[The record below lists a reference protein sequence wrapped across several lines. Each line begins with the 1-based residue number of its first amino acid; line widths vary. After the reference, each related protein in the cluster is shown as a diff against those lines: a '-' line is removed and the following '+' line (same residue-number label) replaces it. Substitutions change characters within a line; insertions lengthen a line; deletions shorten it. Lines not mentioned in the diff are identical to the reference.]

1 MKNIIRRTPTLL
13 PLFLSTVLSCVFA
26 IGMLLGTVR
35 TALAEDPTV
44 FLMPHEIKLSSMLAI
59 DLNGDGKQEIIGGSV
74 DGYVSVIDG
83 ATYETIWDKNIAT
96 YLPPYTNSRGETVR
110 YTKTRIQ
117 SSLAAADLDHN
128 GAIELVVATGGAEP
142 LDDDGPG
149 AIVVLTYRGA
159 PDHFELMSG
168 WPRYAFDELGDDAPD
183 GFISTPSL
191 GDIDGDGDMEIVIG
205 GMDRR
210 LHAFHHNGTY
220 VTGWP
225 LDRSY
230 ILDGMSGILR
240 ESRST
245 ASLADLDGDGVLDI
259 IIGSNNYKIP
269 SCANPYL
276 FYAVKGD
283 STPLPGFPFETTQN
297 IESSPAVGDINGD
310 GSLDIVFGTGDFNE
324 SCRQPGGQ
332 SSDGKKVY
340 AIDRFGKPLSGWP
353 VATNANMYNS
363 PALGDLDN
371 DGSPEVVIHTQDT
384 LYAWH
389 GNGNLVQGFPVQG
402 EFHLRHAAPLLAD
415 VDGDSQVE
423 IVLAS
428 GQVYG
433 SEGQLEQQREKL
445 QSLLLITDQD
455 GDGLL
460 ETIGSNWFHIDDR
473 YLRTFIYQE
482 TGPASGALPWPMFHR
497 SNDRTG
503 TLLIAH
509 TLRGRVVDEE
519 NQGVPDVTVTLDSGQ
534 IAVTDAQGNY
544 VFGTLPPGNYTVTP
558 SHQNNRFTPE
568 EHVVSLSANATAVN
582 FVMIDPL
589 NDIQGKVLHANNS
602 PMEGID
608 VQLDPGT
615 TATTGATGGFTFKD
629 QNPGNYTLTPVTP
642 DLIYLPP
649 QRTVNAQEEQLHI
662 FHALAQPVVE
672 TLLPNSE
679 TEISFRDTQG
689 LPTRIMF
696 PVGLGQ
702 EEVVV
707 TPVLPEEPNGYLSTG
722 HALELTLSN
731 ADFNVQSGIVGQ
743 NGEPLSVTIEIEYN
757 QADLQTLPDAEG
769 LVLLWES
776 PEGWVEAHTTCPN
789 AEAPLHNQTEQLI
802 STTIC
807 EWGTYVLAAPTD
819 RLYMPALVNPLE

>member
-1 MKNIIRRTPTLL
+1 MKNIFRRTPTLPSLLFSIVL
-13 PLFLSTVLSCVFA
+13 PCLFAV
-26 IGMLLGTVR
+26 GMLLGSVR
-35 TALAEDPTV
+35 SASAEDPTV
-44 FLMPHEIKLSSMLAI
+44 FKMPHEIKLSSMLAI

-83 ATYETIWDKNIAT
+83 ATYETLWDKNIAD

-117 SSLAAADLDHN
+117 SSLAAADLNND
-128 GAIELVVATGGAEP
+128 GAIEVVIATGGAEP
-142 LDDDGPG
+142 LNADGPG

-168 WPRYAFDELGDDAPD
+168 WPRYAFHALGDDAPD

-191 GDIDGDGDMEIVIG
+191 GDIDGDTDMEIVIG

-210 LHAFHHNGTY
+210 IHAFHHDGNY

-225 LDRSY
+225 LDRDY
-230 ILDGMSGILR
+230 ILDGMSGMLR

-269 SCANPYL
+269 NCANPYL
-276 FYAVKGD
+276 FYAMKGD
-283 STPLPGFPFETTQN
+283 TTPLPGFPFETTQN

-310 GSLDIVFGTGDFNE
+310 GSLDIIFGTGDFTE

-332 SSDGKKVY
+332 LVDGKKVY

-353 VATNANMYNS
+353 VATNANMFNS

-389 GNGNLVQGFPVQG
+389 GNGSLVQGFPIQG

-415 VDGDSQVE
+415 IDGDSEVE

-433 SEGQLEQQREKL
+433 PDGQLEQQREKL
-445 QSLLLITDQD
+445 QSLLLISDQD

-482 TGPASGALPWPMFHR
+482 TGPASGAQPWPMFHR
-497 SNDRTG
+497 SNDRAG

-509 TLRGRVVDEE
+509 TLTGRVVDE
-519 NQGVPDVTVTLDSGQ
+519 NNRGVPDVTVTLDSGQ

-544 VFGTLPPGNYTVTP
+544 VFGTLPPGSYTVTP
-558 SHQNNRFTPE
+558 TYQNNRFTPE
-568 EHVVSLSANATAVN
+568 EHVVTLSANATAVN

-589 NDIQGKVLHANNS
+589 NDIQGKVLHANHS
-602 PMEGID
+602 PMSGID

-615 TATTGATGGFTFKD
+615 IATTGADGSFVFKD
-629 QNPGNYTLTPVTP
+629 QNPGNYTLTPISPALT
-642 DLIYLPP
+642 YLPP

-662 FHALAQPVVE
+662 FHALAQPVVD
-672 TLLPNSE
+672 TLLPNSD
-679 TEISFRDTQG
+679 TEIMFMDTQG
-689 LPTRIMF
+689 LPTRIIF
-696 PVGLGQ
+696 PAGLGQ

-707 TPVLPEEPNGYLSTG
+707 TPVLPQDPEGYLSTG
-722 HALELTLSN
+722 HALELALSG
-731 ADFNVQSGIVGQ
+731 ADFDMQSGVVGQ
-743 NGEPLSVTIEIEYN
+743 DGEPLTLTIEIKYN
-757 QADLQTLPDAEG
+757 QADLQSLVDAEK
-769 LVLLWES
+769 LVLLWKA
-776 PEGWVEAHTTCPN
+776 PEGWVEAGTTCPN
-789 AEAPLHNQTEQLI
+789 AEAPVHNQTEQLI
-802 STTIC
+802 ATTVC
-807 EWGTYVLAAPTD
+807 EWGTYVLAAPLA
-819 RLYMPALVNPLE
+819 RLYVPTLISSPE

>member
-1 MKNIIRRTPTLL
+1 MKNMIRRTPTLL
-13 PLFLSTVLSCVFA
+13 PLLLSTVLSCVFA
-26 IGMLLGTVR
+26 VGMLLGTAR
-35 TALAEDPTV
+35 PALAEDPTV
-44 FLMPHEIKLSSMLAI
+44 FLMSHEIKLSSMLAI
-59 DLNGDGKQEIIGGSV
+59 DLDGDGKQELIGGSV
-74 DGYVSVIDG
+74 DGYISVIDG
-83 ATYETIWDKNIAT
+83 ATYETVWDKNIAE
-96 YLPPYTNSRGETVR
+96 YLPPYTNSRGETIR

-117 SSLAAADLDHN
+117 SSLAAADLDHD
-128 GAIELVVATGGAEP
+128 GAFELVVATGGAEP
-142 LDDDGPG
+142 LDADGPG
-149 AIVVLTYRGA
+149 AVVVLTYRGA
-159 PDHFELMSG
+159 PDYFELMNG
-168 WPRYAFDELGDDAPD
+168 WPRYAFNALGDDAPD

-210 LHAFHHNGTY
+210 IHAFHHTGNY

-230 ILDGMSGILR
+230 LLDGMSGILR

-269 SCANPYL
+269 NCANPYL

-297 IESSPAVGDINGD
+297 IESSPAIGDINGD

-340 AIDRFGKPLSGWP
+340 AIDRFGKPLPGWP
-353 VATNANMYNS
+353 VATNADMPNS

-371 DGSPEVVIHTQDT
+371 DGSPEVVIHTVDT

-389 GNGNLVQGFPVQG
+389 GNGSLVQGFPVHG

-415 VDGDSQVE
+415 VDGDSEVE

-433 SEGQLEQQREKL
+433 PGGQLEQQREKL
-445 QSLLLITDQD
+445 QSLLIITDQD

-460 ETIGSNWFHIDDR
+460 ETIGSNWYHIDDR

-482 TGPASGALPWPMFHR
+482 TGPATGALPWPMFHR

-503 TLLIAH
+503 ILLAAH

-519 NQGVPDVTVTLDSGQ
+519 NQGVPDVTVTLDGGQ

-544 VFGTLPPGNYTVTP
+544 VFGSLPPDSYTVTP
-558 SHQNNRFTPE
+558 SHQNNRFTPAE
-568 EHVVSLSANATAVN
+568 QAVTLSANATGVN

-602 PMEGID
+602 PMRGIN

-615 TATTGATGGFTFKD
+615 IAATGATGSFIFKD
-629 QNPGNYTLTPVTP
+629 QNPGNYTLTPVTSA
-642 DLIYLPP
+642 LTYLPP
-649 QRTVNAQEEQLHI
+649 QRTVNSQDEQLHI
-662 FHALAQPVVE
+662 FHALAQPVAA
-672 TLLPNSE
+672 TLLPNNE
-679 TEISFRDTQG
+679 TEISFTDTQG
-689 LPTRIMF
+689 LRTRIIF
-696 PVGLGQ
+696 PAGLG
-702 EEVVV
+702 EDEVVV

-722 HALELTLSN
+722 HALEVALSSADAN
-731 ADFNVQSGIVGQ
+731 AQSSAMGQ
-743 NGEPLSVTIEIEYN
+743 DDELLPFTIEIKYN
-757 QADLQTLPDAEG
+757 QADLQTLPDAKG

-776 PEGWVEAHTTCPN
+776 PEGWVEANTTCSTP
-789 AEAPLHNQTEQLI
+789 EPTLHNQTERLI
-802 STTIC
+802 STTTC
-807 EWGTYVLAAPTD
+807 AWGTYLLAAPTD
-819 RLYMPALVNPLE
+819 RLYMPTLVNPLD